1 MDNRIV
7 LLGAGGHCKV
17 IIDAICSTGLYKIA
31 GVVDLNCN
39 YKSKILG
46 IPVIGNDD
54 ILPKIFDSGIKNAF
68 VAIGSIS
75 DCSLRKKLCKKV
87 KQIGF
92 RLPVISHT
100 KSVIA
105 NDVQIGEGTFIAP
118 GAVINAGTKVG
129 RNSIINTSASVDH
142 DCRIGDFVHIAPGV
156 TLCGEVEVGNETH
169 IGVGANVIQ
178 CIKIGKR
185 RFIKAGS
192 LVKSNQ
198 PDNSK

>member
-1 MDNRIV
+1 MDNKIV
-7 LLGAGGHCKV
+7 LLGASGHCKV
-17 IIDAICSTGLYKIA
+17 IIDAICSRGLYKIA

-68 VAIGSIS
+68 VAIGSMG
-75 DCSLRKKLCKKV
+75 DCNLRKKLYKKI
-87 KQIGF
+87 KKIGF
-92 RLPVISHT
+92 RLPVISHA
-100 KSVIA
+100 KSIIA
-105 NDVQIGEGTFIAP
+105 KDVQIGEGTFIAA
-118 GAVINAGTKVG
+118 GVVINVGTEVG
-129 RNSIINTSASVDH
+129 RNSIINTSASIDH

-156 TLCGEVEVGNETH
+156 TLCGGVEVGNETH
-169 IGVGANVIQ
+169 IGVGASVIQ
-178 CIKIGKR
+178 RIKIGKR
-185 RFIKAGS
+185 CFVKAGS